1 MIAVASRR
9 ALNALRKRRSDKHMI
24 CCLSLTAVVLLAA
37 GAGAGAAWRLLSAEV
52 SWLGPLVILGPI
64 LVLAGIL
71 VIGFTVEI
79 CVRLRRQVKRQTILL
94 LYQSHSRLNLTT
106 DQFTRYCEGGGKSM
120 IFRVMDPSLLKT
132 SNLHEVKHW
141 VEPGEA

>member
-1 MIAVASRR
+1 
-9 ALNALRKRRSDKHMI
+9 MI

-71 VIGFTVEI
+71 LIGFTVEI
-79 CVRLRRQVKRQTILL
+79 CVRLRRQVKRQIILL
-94 LYQSHSRLNLTT
+94 LYQSLSHLNPDMT
-106 DQFTRYCEGGGKSM
+106 Q
-120 IFRVMDPSLLKT
+120 ISLHVT
-132 SNLHEVKHW
+132 VKL
-141 VEPGEA
+141 VVKV

>member
-1 MIAVASRR
+1 MFTAASRR

-79 CVRLRRQVKRQTILL
+79 CVRLRRQVKRQIILL
-94 LYQSHSRLNLTT
+94 LYHSHSHLNLDE
-106 DQFTRYCEGGGKSM
+106 DQFTFYM
-120 IFRVMDPSLLKT
+120 LL
-132 SNLHEVKHW
+132 
-141 VEPGEA
+141 

>member
-1 MIAVASRR
+1 
-9 ALNALRKRRSDKHMI
+9 MI

-71 VIGFTVEI
+71 LIGFTVEI
-79 CVRLRRQVKRQTILL
+79 CVRLRRQVKRQIILF
-94 LYQSHSRLNLTT
+94 LNLNV
-106 DQFTRYCEGGGKSM
+106 S
-120 IFRVMDPSLLKT
+120 VSLMRMRILISIPT
-132 SNLHEVKHW
+132 QISLHITVKL
-141 VEPGEA
+141 VVKV

>member
-1 MIAVASRR
+1 
-9 ALNALRKRRSDKHMI
+9 MI

-71 VIGFTVEI
+71 LIGFTVEI
-79 CVRLRRQVKRQTILL
+79 CVRLRRQVKRQIILL
-94 LYQSHSRLNLTT
+94 LYQSLSHLNLIT
-106 DQFTRYCEGGGKSM
+106 DQFIRFLKGDGKSM

-141 VEPGEA
+141 VEPGGGRDF

>member
-1 MIAVASRR
+1 
-9 ALNALRKRRSDKHMI
+9 MI

-79 CVRLRRQVKRQTILL
+79 CVRLRRQVKRQIILL
-94 LYQSHSRLNLTT
+94 LYQSLSHHRSVYTFLRS
-106 DQFTRYCEGGGKSM
+106 DQISLYVFEK
-120 IFRVMDPSLLKT
+120 VM
-132 SNLHEVKHW
+132 VK
-141 VEPGEA
+141 V